1 MKTSIGNAI
10 TTGAEA
16 LKAAGIEAGRMDA
29 SSLMAHALNCDRA
42 FLIAHSNEPL
52 SNELQHSFE
61 ESITRRAA
69 GEPLQYITGRQEFFS
84 LEFAVTPDVLIPRP
98 ETELI
103 VEIAIAALQYNPAPR
118 LTDICTGSGCI
129 AVSILDAVPT
139 ATAIA
144 VDLSAAALRIARQNA
159 ERHHVDG
166 RLQLRRSDLFSD
178 LPAGEPYDLIVSN
191 PPYVSDEEMKSLPR
205 EVRFEPSQAL
215 AAGHDGLVV
224 IRRLLNDAP
233 RHLRPG
239 GQFIFEI
246 GYGQDEAVRDLID
259 QTSWEL
265 IEIKKDLQGIPRT
278 VVLRR
283 K

>member
-1 MKTSIGNAI
+1 MNTSIGNAI

-16 LKAAGIEAGRMDA
+16 LKAAGIEVGRLDAG
-29 SSLMAHALNCDRA
+29 SLMAHALDCDRA
-42 FLIAHSNEPL
+42 FLIAHSDEPL
-52 SNELQHSFE
+52 ADEQRRVYQ
-61 ESITRRAA
+61 ESIARRAA
-69 GEPLQYITGRQEFFS
+69 GEPLQYITGRQEFFA

-103 VEIAIAALQYNPAPR
+103 VEIAIAALQGNSSPR
-118 LTDICTGSGCI
+118 LADICTGSGCI
-129 AVSILDAVPT
+129 AVSILHAVPS

-144 VDLSAAALRIARQNA
+144 VDLSGAALRIAGQNA
-159 ERHHVDG
+159 ERHRVDG
-166 RLQLRRSDLFSD
+166 RLQLRQSDLFSGLQD
-178 LPAGEPYDLIVSN
+178 GELYDLIVSN
-191 PPYVSDEEMKSLPR
+191 PPYVSDEEMKTLPR
-205 EVRFEPSQAL
+205 EVRFEPAQAL
-215 AAGHDGLVV
+215 AAGHDGLAV

-246 GYGQDEAVRDLID
+246 GYGQDEAVRNLID
-259 QTSWEL
+259 QTRWEL
-265 IEIKKDLQGIPRT
+265 VEIKKDLQGIPRT

>member
-1 MKTSIGNAI
+1 MNTSIGNAI
-10 TTGAEA
+10 TTGAET
-16 LKAAGIEAGRMDA
+16 LKAAGIEAWRMDA
-29 SSLMAHALNCDRA
+29 GSLMAHVLDCDRA
-42 FLIAHSNEPL
+42 FLIAHSDEPL
-52 SNELQHSFE
+52 ADEQRRVYQ
-61 ESITRRAA
+61 ESIARRAA
-69 GEPLQYITGRQEFFS
+69 GEPLQYITVRQDFFA

-103 VEIAIAALQYNPAPR
+103 VEMAIAALQGNSSPR
-118 LTDICTGSGCI
+118 LADICTGSGCI
-129 AVSILDAVPT
+129 AVSILHAVPS

-144 VDLSAAALRIARQNA
+144 VDLSSAALRIARQNA
-159 ERHHVDG
+159 ERHRVDG
-166 RLQLRRSDLFSD
+166 RLQLRQSDLFSD
-178 LPAGEPYDLIVSN
+178 LPAGELYDLIVSN

-205 EVRFEPSQAL
+205 EVRFEPAQAL

-265 IEIKKDLQGIPRT
+265 VEIKKDLQGIPRT